1 MSDPALQ
8 EHVAALR
15 RIYDGQ
21 PDTAEAAMED
31 YLYTELLR
39 LAPSERLAVLSRLE
53 REFSPEAGTG
63 SALPDADGLR
73 RLLPLLLGRDIA
85 TAQLPPEELFQ
96 RLAGALNTIF
106 TTLNELIRVIN
117 ATLGGTPEGDATIRH
132 IIGGS
137 LESPAE
143 KHTIE
148 EYLGQIRTA
157 FLTAQQASQEA
168 ARTIAGYILTELD
181 PKTMSSGGGGLKLGA
196 FKKSDAFESFEEKYA
211 RVRKW
216 FDSERFLHDFLR
228 QFENQCRK
236 KMSGE

>member
-1 MSDPALQ
+1 MSDPVLQ
-8 EHVAALR
+8 EHIDALK
-15 RIYDGQ
+15 RIYAGH
-21 PDTAEAAMED
+21 PETAEAAMEE
-31 YLYTELLR
+31 YLGTELQD
-39 LAPSERLAVLSRLE
+39 LAPSERLAVLARLE
-53 REFSPEAGTG
+53 REFTPEREAG
-63 SALPDADGLR
+63 ALPDAEGLR

-85 TAQLPPEELFQ
+85 AAQLQPEELFQ
-96 RLAGALNTIF
+96 RLAGSLNTIF

-181 PKTMSSGGGGLKLGA
+181 PKTMNTGGGGLKLGA
-196 FKKSDAFESFEEKYA
+196 FKKSDAFETFEEKYA

-216 FDSERFLHDFLR
+216 YDSERFINDFLR

-236 KMSGE
+236 MLP

>member
-15 RIYDGQ
+15 RIYADH
-21 PDTAEAAMED
+21 PDMAEAAMED
-31 YLYTELLR
+31 YLHTELQGLTS
-39 LAPSERLAVLSRLE
+39 SELLAVLARLE
-53 REFSPEAGTG
+53 REFSPDKDAG
-63 SALPDADGLR
+63 SSLPDEDGLR
-73 RLLPLLLGRDIA
+73 RLLPLLLGTDIA
-85 TAQLPPEELFQ
+85 TGQLPPDELFQ

-117 ATLGGTPEGDATIRH
+117 ATLGGAPEGDATIRH

-181 PKTMSSGGGGLKLGA
+181 PQTMNTGGGGLKLGA
-196 FKKSDAFESFEEKYA
+196 FKKSDAFETFEEKYT

-216 FDSERFLHDFLR
+216 YDSERFLNDFLR

-236 KMSGE
+236 MLP